1 MFSVDSVVQ
10 LSESECSSERKHDGE
25 RERNKTEI
33 FYQRKPRPAVVNQDV
48 MQEVE
53 TGTNESTGEIHSEN
67 VEGNEV
73 MVEVDALVKD
83 TPGQT
88 DLEEG
93 GGSNAVIE
101 DTILMRP
108 DSGVQHI
115 LVPVLPQLFYPLNPS
130 HPPIRTFPLHFL
142 YRHCFPFC
150 KV

>member
-1 MFSVDSVVQ
+1 M
-10 LSESECSSERKHDGE
+10 E

-53 TGTNESTGEIHSEN
+53 TGTNESTGEIHHSET

-73 MVEVDALVKD
+73 MVEVDALFKD

-88 DLEEG
+88 DLDEG
-93 GGSNAVIE
+93 DGSNAVIE

-130 HPPIRTFPLHFL
+130 HPPIRTF
-142 YRHCFPFC
+142 
-150 KV
+150 